1 MKTAAIGELLFDRFP
16 DRDRLG
22 GAPCNVAAM
31 LSQFGLDSHLISAV
45 GRDRLAGRALAEL
58 AALGVDTSAVQEN
71 ELPTGEVRVTLDS
84 HGKPTYTFAEKSAW
98 DQIRWT
104 PALAELAPTFDAVC
118 FGTLAQ
124 RNGSGET
131 IRTFLRHTREDAL
144 RVFDL
149 NLRAPFY
156 NREVVLETLQLAN
169 ILKLNDEEL
178 PILAGFFGVKPEEVI
193 PRLLAGN
200 IELVALSLGP
210 EGAEL
215 HRRGECSRAPAGE
228 LEKMVDSVGAG
239 DSFTATLIAGLLRSL
254 PLDRINR
261 HGNRVASYV
270 CSQHG
275 ATPALPD
282 SLKEF

>member
-104 PALAELAPTFDAVC
+104 PALAELASTFDAVC

-156 NREVVLETLQLAN
+156 NREVVLETLQLAMG
-169 ILKLNDEEL
+169 DR
-178 PILAGFFGVKPEEVI
+178 PVPASG
-193 PRLLAGN
+193 
-200 IELVALSLGP
+200 
-210 EGAEL
+210 EGQ
-215 HRRGECSRAPAGE
+215 
-228 LEKMVDSVGAG
+228 
-239 DSFTATLIAGLLRSL
+239 RSK
-254 PLDRINR
+254 
-261 HGNRVASYV
+261 
-270 CSQHG
+270 
-275 ATPALPD
+275 T
-282 SLKEF
+282 

>member
-1 MKTAAIGELLFDRFP
+1 MIGLLQKSWKNVRPVIGYYLFFGLLFF
-16 DRDRLG
+16 
-22 GAPCNVAAM
+22 VV
-31 LSQFGLDSHLISAV
+31 SAV
-45 GRDRLAGRALAEL
+45 GRDRLAERALAEL
-58 AALGVDTSAVQEN
+58 AELGVNTSAVQTN
-71 ELPTGEVRVTLDS
+71 ELPTGEVRVSLDS

-98 DQIRWT
+98 DQISWT

-124 RNGSGET
+124 RNGSAET

-149 NLRAPFY
+149 NLRAPY
-156 NREVVLETLQLAN
+156 YDRNVVLETLQLAN
-169 ILKLNDEEL
+169 MLKLNDEEL
-178 PILAGFFGVKPEEVI
+178 PILAGFLEVKPEEVI

-239 DSFTATLIAGLLRSL
+239 DSFTATLIAGLLRNLGRVGNLASD
-254 PLDRINR
+254 LDGYGIHRAWF
-261 HGNRVASYV
+261 G
-270 CSQHG
+270 
-275 ATPALPD
+275 PALVEGIPHQRT
-282 SLKEF
+282 LRF

>member
-156 NREVVLETLQLAN
+156 NREVVLETFQLAN

-239 DSFTATLIAGLLRSL
+239 DSFTATLIAGLLRGL

>member
-1 MKTAAIGELLFDRFP
+1 MKTAAIGEILFDRFP

-31 LSQFGLDSHLISAV
+31 LSQFGLNSFLISAV
-45 GRDRLAGRALAEL
+45 GRDRLAERALAEL
-58 AALGVDTSAVQEN
+58 AELGVNTSAVQTN
-71 ELPTGEVRVTLDS
+71 ELPTGEVRVSLDS

-124 RNGSGET
+124 RNGSAET
-131 IRTFLRHTREDAL
+131 IRTFLRHTRKDAL

-149 NLRAPFY
+149 NLRAPY
-156 NREVVLETLQLAN
+156 YDRNVVLETLQLAN
-169 ILKLNDEEL
+169 MLKLNDEEL
-178 PILAGFFGVKPEEVI
+178 PILAGFLEVKPEEVI

-239 DSFTATLIAGLLRSL
+239 DSFTATLIAGLLRGL

-275 ATPALPD
+275 ATPPLPD

>member
-104 PALAELAPTFDAVC
+104 PASFAAADRLLPPSISFPASSAAFSNEQTSSSSC
-118 FGTLAQ
+118 FP
-124 RNGSGET
+124 SI
-131 IRTFLRHTREDAL
+131 IRTNSPLG
-144 RVFDL
+144 
-149 NLRAPFY
+149 
-156 NREVVLETLQLAN
+156 
-169 ILKLNDEEL
+169 
-178 PILAGFFGVKPEEVI
+178 GF
-193 PRLLAGN
+193 
-200 IELVALSLGP
+200 
-210 EGAEL
+210 
-215 HRRGECSRAPAGE
+215 CS
-228 LEKMVDSVGAG
+228 
-239 DSFTATLIAGLLRSL
+239 
-254 PLDRINR
+254 
-261 HGNRVASYV
+261 
-270 CSQHG
+270 
-275 ATPALPD
+275 
-282 SLKEF
+282 

>member
-31 LSQFGLDSHLISAV
+31 LSQFGLNSFLISAV

-239 DSFTATLIAGLLRSL
+239 DSFTATLIAGLLRGL

>member
-1 MKTAAIGELLFDRFP
+1 MKTAAIGEILFDRFP

-31 LSQFGLDSHLISAV
+31 LSQFGLNSFLISAV
-45 GRDRLAGRALAEL
+45 GRDQLAERALAEL
-58 AALGVDTSAVQEN
+58 AELGVNTSAVQTN
-71 ELPTGEVRVTLDS
+71 ELPTGEVRVSLDS

-98 DQIRWT
+98 DQICWP

-124 RNGSGET
+124 RNGSAET

-149 NLRAPFY
+149 NLSAPY
-156 NREVVLETLQLAN
+156 YDRYVVLETLQLAN
-169 ILKLNDEEL
+169 MLKLNDEEL
-178 PILAGFFGVKPEEVI
+178 PILAGFLEVKPEEVI

-239 DSFTATLIAGLLRSL
+239 DSFTATLIAGLLRGL

-275 ATPALPD
+275 ATPPLPD

>member
-58 AALGVDTSAVQEN
+58 AELGVNTSAVQTN
-71 ELPTGEVRVTLDS
+71 ELPTGEVRVSLDS
-84 HGKPTYTFAEKSAW
+84 HGKPTYTFAEQSAW

-239 DSFTATLIAGLLRSL
+239 DSFTATLIAGLLRGL

>member
-31 LSQFGLDSHLISAV
+31 LSQFGLNSFLISAV
-45 GRDRLAGRALAEL
+45 GRDRLAERALAEL
-58 AALGVDTSAVQEN
+58 AELGVNTSAVQTN
-71 ELPTGEVRVTLDS
+71 ELPTGEVRVSLDS
-84 HGKPTYTFAEKSAW
+84 HGKPTYTFAEQSAW

-239 DSFTATLIAGLLRSL
+239 DSFTATLIAGLLRGL

>member
-1 MKTAAIGELLFDRFP
+1 MRDAPSPNSPLSASTPRQFRKTNSRPAK
-16 DRDRLG
+16 
-22 GAPCNVAAM
+22 
-31 LSQFGLDSHLISAV
+31 SASPSIHT
-45 GRDRLAGRALAEL
+45 GNR
-58 AALGVDTSAVQEN
+58 
-71 ELPTGEVRVTLDS
+71 PTPSR
-84 HGKPTYTFAEKSAW
+84 KKSAW

-118 FGTLAQ
+118 FGTRAEK
-124 RNGSGET
+124 RFGET

-239 DSFTATLIAGLLRSL
+239 DSFTATLIAGLLRGL

>member
-178 PILAGFFGVKPEEVI
+178 PILAGFFDVKPEEVI

-200 IELVALSLGP
+200 IELVTLSLGP

-239 DSFTATLIAGLLRSL
+239 DSFTATLIAGLLRGL

>member
-1 MKTAAIGELLFDRFP
+1 MTNL
-16 DRDRLG
+16 
-22 GAPCNVAAM
+22 
-31 LSQFGLDSHLISAV
+31 
-45 GRDRLAGRALAEL
+45 
-58 AALGVDTSAVQEN
+58 
-71 ELPTGEVRVTLDS
+71 
-84 HGKPTYTFAEKSAW
+84 
-98 DQIRWT
+98 T
-104 PALAELAPTFDAVC
+104 PKQ
-118 FGTLAQ
+118 Q
-124 RNGSGET
+124 RIYDF
-131 IRTFLRHTREDAL
+131 IRTFLRHTRKDAL

-149 NLRAPFY
+149 NLRAPY
-156 NREVVLETLQLAN
+156 YDRNVVLETLQLAN
-169 ILKLNDEEL
+169 MLKLNDEEL
-178 PILAGFFGVKPEEVI
+178 PILAGFLEVKPEEVI

-239 DSFTATLIAGLLRSL
+239 DSFTATLIAGLLRGL

-275 ATPALPD
+275 ATPPLPD

>member
-1 MKTAAIGELLFDRFP
+1 MKTAAIGEILFDRFP

-31 LSQFGLDSHLISAV
+31 LSQFGLNSFLISAV
-45 GRDRLAGRALAEL
+45 GRDRLAERALAEL
-58 AALGVDTSAVQEN
+58 AELGVNTSAVQTN
-71 ELPTGEVRVTLDS
+71 ELPTGEVRVSLDS

-98 DQIRWT
+98 DQICWT

-124 RNGSGET
+124 RNGSAET
-131 IRTFLRHTREDAL
+131 IRTFLRHTRKDAL

-149 NLRAPFY
+149 NLRAPCY
-156 NREVVLETLQLAN
+156 DRNVVLETLQLAN
-169 ILKLNDEEL
+169 MLKLNDEEL
-178 PILAGFFGVKPEEVI
+178 PILAGFLEVKPEEVI

-239 DSFTATLIAGLLRSL
+239 DSFTATLIAGLLRGL

-275 ATPALPD
+275 ATPPLPD

>member
-124 RNGSGET
+124 RNGSVET

-239 DSFTATLIAGLLRSL
+239 DSFTATLIAGLLRGL

>member
-1 MKTAAIGELLFDRFP
+1 MKTAAIGEILFDRFP

-31 LSQFGLDSHLISAV
+31 LSQFGLNSFLISAV
-45 GRDRLAGRALAEL
+45 GRDRLAERALAEL
-58 AALGVDTSAVQEN
+58 AERGVNTSAVQTN
-71 ELPTGEVRVTLDS
+71 ELPTGEVRVSLDS

-98 DQIRWT
+98 DQICWT

-124 RNGSGET
+124 RNGSAET
-131 IRTFLRHTREDAL
+131 IRTFLRHTRKDAL

-149 NLRAPFY
+149 NLRAPY
-156 NREVVLETLQLAN
+156 YDRNVVLETLQLAN
-169 ILKLNDEEL
+169 MLKLNNEEL
-178 PILAGFFGVKPEEVI
+178 PILAGFLEVRPEEVI

-239 DSFTATLIAGLLRSL
+239 DSFTATLIAGLLRGL

-275 ATPALPD
+275 ATPTLPD
-282 SLKEF
+282 SLKEL

>member
-1 MKTAAIGELLFDRFP
+1 MKTAAIGEILFDRFP

-31 LSQFGLDSHLISAV
+31 LSQFGLNSFLISAV
-45 GRDRLAGRALAEL
+45 GRDRLAERALAEL
-58 AALGVDTSAVQEN
+58 AELGVNTSAVQTN
-71 ELPTGEVRVTLDS
+71 ELPTGEVRVSLDS

-98 DQIRWT
+98 DQICWT

-124 RNGSGET
+124 RNGSAET
-131 IRTFLRHTREDAL
+131 IRTFLRHTRKDAL

-149 NLRAPFY
+149 NLRAPY
-156 NREVVLETLQLAN
+156 YDRNVVLETLHLAN
-169 ILKLNDEEL
+169 MLKLNDEEL
-178 PILAGFFGVKPEEVI
+178 PILAGFLEVKPEEVI
-193 PRLLAGN
+193 PRLLAGD

-239 DSFTATLIAGLLRSL
+239 DSFTATLIAGLLRGL

-261 HGNRVASYV
+261 HGNSVASYV

-275 ATPALPD
+275 ATPPLPD

>member
-1 MKTAAIGELLFDRFP
+1 MKTAAIGEILFDRFP

-31 LSQFGLDSHLISAV
+31 LSQFGLNSFLISAV
-45 GRDRLAGRALAEL
+45 GCDRLAERALAEL
-58 AALGVDTSAVQEN
+58 AELGVNTSAVQTN
-71 ELPTGEVRVTLDS
+71 ELPTGEVRVSLDS

-98 DQIRWT
+98 DQICWT

-124 RNGSGET
+124 RNGSAET
-131 IRTFLRHTREDAL
+131 IRTFLRHTRKDAL

-149 NLRAPFY
+149 NLRAPY
-156 NREVVLETLQLAN
+156 YDRNVVLETLQLAN
-169 ILKLNDEEL
+169 MLKLNDEEL
-178 PILAGFFGVKPEEVI
+178 PILAGFLEVKPEEVI

-239 DSFTATLIAGLLRSL
+239 DSFTATLIAGLLRGL

-275 ATPALPD
+275 ATPPLPD